1 VARDE
6 IFHLCAEMPEKNVWL
21 ADLIIRYNDFSLYVI
36 FKDEINTELHLHP
49 TGAITLKLGRKT
61 LQSINLPDPLLQKS
75 SRKFGRYKLRNIKN
89 FPDASQLDVEKVILM
104 TQESTI
110 GARALEFGYGEFS
123 ADKLISLVK
132 IGIRHV
138 YSLTIQFLKDELATA
153 PYETGI
159 HPFCELTLEDRLDKH
174 INEGVRYIEI
184 NKILRDS
191 RGSGV
196 AEISSVVP
204 ESPMFRPP
212 NSQGVGELIFEVP
225 MRTMPTMTASFLDP
239 RFRVLDC
246 GVHKKSFNMVS
257 RKFKVVD
264 SQTGLVFMGE
274 LPPYDF
280 KFEAEL

>member
-1 VARDE
+1 MARDE
-6 IFHLCAEMPEKNVWL
+6 IFHLCAEIPEKTVWL
-21 ADLIIRYNDFSLYVI
+21 ADLKIRYNDFSLYVI

-49 TGAITLKLGRKT
+49 TGAITLKLGRNT

-153 PYETGI
+153 PYETRI
-159 HPFCELTLEDRLDKH
+159 HPFCELTLEDRLDEH
-174 INEGVRYIEI
+174 INEGVRYIQI
-184 NKILRDS
+184 NKILRS
-191 RGSGV
+191 SHGLGI
-196 AEISSVVP
+196 AEISSLLP

-212 NSQGVGELIFEVP
+212 NSQGVREHIFEVP
-225 MRTMPTMTASFLDP
+225 MRAIPAMTASFTDS
-239 RFRVLDC
+239 RFQFVDC
-246 GVHKKSFNMVS
+246 GVDKKAFNLVS

-264 SQTGLVFMGE
+264 SQTGFAFMGE
-274 LPPYDF
+274 FPPYELGLD
-280 KFEAEL
+280 AEL